1 MSGAMNYVSVPYFR
15 TPSGGLVAGDVKNAP
30 NSRIAEFRAEGLVGR
45 QALVLNSRQS
55 QAASVVV
62 YIGAVAYARAA
73 DSRAQ
78 IIGEHTILA
87 RFGQRPENLEGIA

>member
-1 MSGAMNYVSVPYFR
+1 MTCAINYVSVPYFR
-15 TPSGGLVAGDVKNAP
+15 APGGRLVAGDIKDAP
-30 NSRIAEFRAEGLVGR
+30 NSRIAECRAEGLVGR
-45 QALVLNSRQS
+45 QALVVNLRQS

-87 RFGQRPENLEGIA
+87 RFGQTPENVEGTM